1 MIFKNSQQDVNIH
14 EDDNI
19 KVVSL
24 KISGGADSAIVGY
37 MLSEYVATERPDIKI
52 IPVTTNHP
60 SKPYQG
66 IFATGIIKFY

>member
-1 MIFKNSQQDVNIH
+1 
-14 EDDNI
+14 
-19 KVVSL
+19 
-24 KISGGADSAIVGY
+24 

-66 IFATGIIKFY
+66 IFATGIIKFYKETFGDIFGKHYINDVSKMETNEDYISLRDIFEYKL